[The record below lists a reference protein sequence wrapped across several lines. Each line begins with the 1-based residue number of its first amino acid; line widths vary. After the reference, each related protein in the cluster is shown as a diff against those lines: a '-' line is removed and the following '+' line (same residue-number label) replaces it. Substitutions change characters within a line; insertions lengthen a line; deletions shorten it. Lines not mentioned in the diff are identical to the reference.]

1 MLVISSLVAP
11 RRGRRKRGRH
21 ARLTGADPDP
31 VELPATRATAVRAQR
46 LDGEDEAKAWLA
58 EITSDPEA
66 RDAFVAEALVLLNT
80 ALHAQRVATMDP
92 FVNDLGSHGP
102 VATRV
107 GYGDGEELATGR
119 WTKAVDAPPD
129 PGKRVRRTEALRPQ
143 ERLAAVLGGRE
154 RVGACETLVLRAR
167 QDVDA
172 GRWREAAL
180 QLEPATRALL
190 AEVGP
195 GAPDDQ
201 LEDLDSIRGRATE
214 LGGLAEK
221 ALRGPLGTEATRSL
235 EDTLELCERV
245 LRRRQILG

>member
-1 MLVISSLVAP
+1 MISALSAP

-21 ARLTGADPDP
+21 ARLTGADPGP
-31 VELPATRATAVRAQR
+31 PELPATRATAVRA
-46 LDGEDEAKAWLA
+46 DPFGATEDAEAWLA
-58 EITSDPEA
+58 AITRDPDA
-66 RDAFVAEALVLLNT
+66 RDAFVADALALLNT
-80 ALHAQRVATMDP
+80 ALHAQRTATMDP
-92 FVNDLGSHGP
+92 FVNDVGVHEP

-107 GYGDGEELATGR
+107 GYGDGESLAAGR

-154 RVGACETLVLRAR
+154 EVDACETMVLRTRLDA
-167 QDVDA
+167 DA

-195 GAPDDQ
+195 GASEQQ
-201 LEDLDSIRGRATE
+201 LPDLDAIRERAGTVAE
-214 LGGLAEK
+214 LANRALGGRLGAEDAAELA
-221 ALRGPLGTEATRSL
+221 
-235 EDTLELCERV
+235 DTLELCERV
-245 LRRRQILG
+245 LRRRRILSR